1 MTREDF
7 ARKIA
12 VAVGLNEL
20 NSSRTLGSKDPYTS
34 AHKAFED
41 TYALCM
47 SQDRPMVTMGCRM
60 IEHR

>member
-20 NSSRTLGSKDPYTS
+20 NASRALGSNEPYTR
-34 AHKAFED
+34 AHKAFGE
-41 TYALCM
+41 TYVLCM
-47 SQDRPMVTMGCRM
+47 SEDRPMVTMGSRM